1 MNDFNI
7 YLNKFLIILENYK
20 ILAKIKNS
28 NDMITI
34 WKSLN
39 KAVNDTEIMLG
50 AELLFNKHKTIRW
63 ATIIVLKI
71 GEQYINARSQKI
83 DLYLRENNLNM

>member
-39 KAVNDTEIMLG
+39 KAVNDEEIMLG
-50 AELLFNKHKTIRW
+50 AELLYNKHTTIRW
-63 ATIIVLKI
+63 ATIIVLKV
-71 GEQYINARSQKI
+71 GEKYINARSDKI
-83 DLYLRENNLNM
+83 NKYIMENT